1 MTDGYDM
8 GAGDALRWRSDVEA
22 LSFRPEGHDGVCMI
36 HRHAFRTLLK
46 RMPTPEECAAFFRAQ
61 ETAFHF
67 AARGK
72 IAHARLAPDANLHL
86 TSRDLAR
93 AMAKLA
99 VASPEQSG

>member
-1 MTDGYDM
+1 MTDEYDT
-8 GAGDALRWRSDVEA
+8 GARHALNWRSDVDA
-22 LSFRPEGHDGVCMI
+22 LAFRPEGHDGVCMV

-46 RMPTPEECAAFFRAQ
+46 RMPEPEDCAAFFRAQ

-86 TSRDLAR
+86 TRRDLAR
-93 AMAKLA
+93 TMEKLA
-99 VASPEQSG
+99 VA

>member
-1 MTDGYDM
+1 MSDGYET
-8 GAGDALRWRSDVEA
+8 APGDALSWRSDVDA
-22 LSFRPEGHDGVCMI
+22 LSFRPDGHDGVCMV

-46 RMPTPEECAAFFRAQ
+46 RMPAPEDCSAFFHARKI
-61 ETAFHF
+61 AFHL
-67 AARGK
+67 AARAK

-93 AMAKLA
+93 AMAKLE

>member
-1 MTDGYDM
+1 MSDGYDM
-8 GAGDALRWRSDVEA
+8 GAGHELRWRSDVDA
-22 LSFRPEGHDGVCMI
+22 LSFRPEGHDGACMV

-46 RMPTPEECAAFFRAQ
+46 HMPTPEECAAFFHAQ
-61 ETAFHF
+61 ATAFHF

-99 VASPEQSG
+99 VASQEQSG

>member
-1 MTDGYDM
+1 MDGCD
-8 GAGDALRWRSDVEA
+8 DAPAWRADIEA
-22 LSFRPEGHDGVCMI
+22 LSFRPDGHAGVCMI

>member
-8 GAGDALRWRSDVEA
+8 GAGGALRWRSDVDA
-22 LSFRPEGHDGVCMI
+22 LSFRPEGHDGACMV

-46 RMPTPEECAAFFRAQ
+46 RVPTPEECAAFFHAQ
-61 ETAFHF
+61 QTAFHF
-67 AARGK
+67 AARAK
-72 IAHARLAPDANLHL
+72 IAHARLASDANLHL